1 MTQTI
6 EKDKKNYWEEELM
19 KVRNSILRFSI
30 YQKLQVMEGVLEHL
44 IRRNEDRLFKIIKA
58 CSRAVR
64 VEASVPRL
72 RLQLARRRLNSKG
85 SAINPL
91 RILKVQQVLVRHM
104 VVSLHLQSFIR
115 INLKARKTQTSQ
127 EKTKTAKV
135 VKYHNESSYIKLIVL
150 QVYPLWMTMNLWTI
164 RRRSKVTAR

>member
-1 MTQTI
+1 M
-6 EKDKKNYWEEELM
+6 
-19 KVRNSILRFSI
+19 
-30 YQKLQVMEGVLEHL
+30 EHL

-150 QVYPLWMTMNLWTI
+150 QVYPL
-164 RRRSKVTAR
+164 